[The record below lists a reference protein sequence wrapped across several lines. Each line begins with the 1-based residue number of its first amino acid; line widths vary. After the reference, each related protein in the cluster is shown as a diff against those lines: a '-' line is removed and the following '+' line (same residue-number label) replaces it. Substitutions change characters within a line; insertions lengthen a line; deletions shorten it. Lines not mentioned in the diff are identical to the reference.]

1 MNLQKQTKNVF
12 FIKKRQLTI
21 FIHMNAY
28 GMLPVVII
36 IKTKT
41 TLLALE
47 EVDMSLQEYGI
58 NRYDYQKWTNL

>member
-1 MNLQKQTKNVF
+1 
-12 FIKKRQLTI
+12 
-21 FIHMNAY
+21 MNAY

-41 TLLALE
+41 MLLALE